1 MAAIATT
8 QVDADTLSLLR
19 SSVRRF
25 LDREFVPNL
34 SAWREAGSVPR
45 AFFRLAGEHGLLCPS
60 VPEEYGGAGG
70 DFRHNVVIN
79 EEVVKS
85 GVLPVAFQVHSDIV
99 THYLLNW
106 GTQAQKEEWLPKMV
120 SGDAVAAI
128 AMTEPDAGSDL
139 QSIRATARPSAE
151 GYVINGAKTFIS
163 NGQNS
168 DLIIVVAK
176 TDPLARGRGIS
187 LFLVEAT
194 RAGVRRGRKLEK
206 MGGREQDTSELF
218 FDDVKVPV
226 SARLGAEGEGFRI
239 LMSELPNERLSIA
252 ISAVAAAELALS
264 ITLDYVKTRKA
275 FGKPLIE
282 LQDTAFRLAE
292 LRAQVR
298 MARTYVDVCVD
309 RLMRG
314 EFTAVDGAEAKLVT
328 TQLQC
333 RVADECLQM
342 HGGNGWMDEYLIS
355 RLYTDARVQ
364 RIYGGTDEILKLV
377 ISRSL

>member
-1 MAAIATT
+1 MAVVSTP
-8 QVDADTLSLLR
+8 ADTDMLGLLR

-25 LDREFVPNL
+25 LDREFVPHIDD
-34 SAWREAGSVPR
+34 WRRSGSVPR
-45 AFFRLAGEHGLLCPS
+45 AFFRLAGDHGLLCPS
-60 VPEEYGGAGG
+60 VPEEFGGAGG

-79 EEVVKS
+79 EEVVRS
-85 GVLPVAFQVHSDIV
+85 GVLPVALQVHSDIV
-99 THYLLNW
+99 AHYLLNW
-106 GTQAQKEEWLPKMV
+106 GSEAQKHKWLPGMV
-120 SGDAVAAI
+120 SGEVLAAI

-139 QSIRATARPSAE
+139 QAIRASAKLSGD

-163 NGQNS
+163 NGQNC

-176 TDPLARGRGIS
+176 TDPLAKGRGIS

-194 RAGVRRGRKLEK
+194 QQGVRRGRKLEK

-218 FDDVKVPV
+218 FDDVLVPA
-226 SARLGAEGEGFRI
+226 SMRLGAEGEGFKI
-239 LMSELPNERLSIA
+239 LMSELPRERLSIA
-252 ISAVAAAELALS
+252 TSAVAAAELALS

-282 LQDTAFRLAE
+282 FQNTAFKLAE

-298 MARTYVDVCVD
+298 MARIYVDACVN
-309 RLMRG
+309 RLM
-314 EFTAVDGAEAKLVT
+314 EEQFTAVDGAEAKLVT

-333 RVADECLQM
+333 KVADECLQM

-355 RLYTDARVQ
+355 RLFTDARVQ

-377 ISRSL
+377 ISRTL

>member
-1 MAAIATT
+1 MVAVPAVP
-8 QVDADTLSLLR
+8 VDAETLSLLR

-25 LDREFVPNL
+25 LDQELVPHL
-34 SAWREAGSVPR
+34 DTWRRAGSIPR
-45 AFFRLAGEHGLLCPS
+45 AFFRLAGEHGLLCAS

-85 GVLPVAFQVHSDIV
+85 GILPVALQVHSDIV
-99 THYLLNW
+99 AHYLLNW
-106 GTQAQKEEWLPKMV
+106 GTQDQKQQWLPKMV
-120 SGDAVAAI
+120 SGEVLAAI

-139 QSIRATARPSAE
+139 QAIRATAKPSGS

-176 TDPLARGRGIS
+176 TDPLARGKGIS
-187 LFLVEAT
+187 LFLVEAS
-194 RAGVRRGRKLEK
+194 RPGVRRGRKLEK

-218 FDDVKVPV
+218 FDDVEIPV

-239 LMSELPNERLSIA
+239 LMSELSRERLSIA
-252 ISAVAAAELALS
+252 ISAVAASELALS

-282 LQDTAFRLAE
+282 FQNTAFRLAE
-292 LRAQVR
+292 LRAQIR
-298 MARTYVDVCVD
+298 MARSYVDACVD
-309 RLMRG
+309 RLMGG
-314 EFTAVDGAEAKLVT
+314 EFTAIDGAEAKLVT

>member
-1 MAAIATT
+1 MVAVVSTPA
-8 QVDADTLSLLR
+8 DADTLSLLR

-25 LDREFVPNL
+25 LDQELVPHL
-34 SAWREAGSVPR
+34 DDWRRAGSLPR
-45 AFFRLAGEHGLLCPS
+45 DFFRLAGENGLLCPS
-60 VPEEYGGAGG
+60 VPEEFGGAGG

-85 GVLPVAFQVHSDIV
+85 GILPVAIQVHSDIV
-99 THYLLNW
+99 AHYLLNW
-106 GTQAQKEEWLPKMV
+106 GTPVQKQEWLPKMV
-120 SGDAVAAI
+120 SGEALAAI

-139 QSIRATARPSAE
+139 QAIRSTARPTAD
-151 GYVINGAKTFIS
+151 GYVINGSKTFIS
-163 NGQNS
+163 NGQNC

-176 TDPLARGRGIS
+176 TDPLAKGRGIS
-187 LFLVEAT
+187 LFLVDAT
-194 RAGVRRGRKLEK
+194 TNGVRRGRKLEK

-218 FDDVKVPV
+218 FDDVHVPV
-226 SARLGAEGEGFRI
+226 TARLGAEGEGFKI
-239 LMSELPNERLSIA
+239 LMSELSRERLSIA
-252 ISAVAAAELALS
+252 TSAVAAAELALS

-282 LQDTAFRLAE
+282 FQHTAFKLAE

-298 MARTYVDVCVD
+298 MGRAYVDSCVD
-309 RLMRG
+309 RLMSG
-314 EFTAVDGAEAKLVT
+314 EFSAVDGAEAKLAT

-333 RVADECLQM
+333 RVVDECLQM